1 MVLKSLRFSER
12 WIFVFINFH
21 ILQFFSK
28 KYKKCCKIVFQI
40 HTVFSVPDQT
50 YLVSRFFSA
59 AKKHFLKEI
68 KNGHAINVQNQ
79 NLMRSLKKEI

>member
-28 KYKKCCKIVFQI
+28 KYKKYCNFVFQN
-40 HTVFSVPDQT
+40 HTDFSATIPILLVP
-50 YLVSRFFSA
+50 RFFSA
-59 AKKHFLKEI
+59 VKKHFLKEI

-79 NLMRSLKKEI
+79 NLMRSLKWEI